1 MKKPMVETKHNY
13 IVNMALMMTNYYKR
27 LHPLQGQMQ
36 QQVVEQ
42 TCRMLYTALYEAGY
56 TPDDFKNIKKRID
69 AKMKQYEADLAVKKE
84 CIEAFKNQ

>member
-1 MKKPMVETKHNY
+1 MKKPMIETKQNY

-27 LHPLQGQMQ
+27 LHPKHGQMQ

-56 TPDDFKNIKKRID
+56 TTEDFKNMKGRID
-69 AKMKQYEADLAVKKE
+69 AKMKQYEADLAVKLKV
-84 CIEAFKNQ
+84 IEAFKNQ